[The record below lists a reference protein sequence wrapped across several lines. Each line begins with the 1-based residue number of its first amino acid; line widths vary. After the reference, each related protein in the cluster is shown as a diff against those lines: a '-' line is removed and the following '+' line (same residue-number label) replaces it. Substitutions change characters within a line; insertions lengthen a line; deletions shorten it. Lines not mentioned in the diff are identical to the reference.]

1 MEREPAAIHLVPH
14 FHYDPV
20 WIEDQRTYTN
30 QAFELVKQYLEA
42 CRKDPGYHI
51 ILSEMDYLRPF
62 LAVHSEQRQF
72 VLELVA
78 AGRVCTGGSY
88 SQPNEMSIQGEPL
101 IRNLL
106 YGRLF
111 HEGIAGAKPTVYL
124 PLDVFGHCIQLPQ
137 IASTAGY
144 KAVVWSKDIVGA
156 LPLCFALAPD
166 GTSLLQ
172 KHEHYWY
179 YPETFEEFLD
189 TIVNGLEN
197 QASLGLNHDLRL
209 LGMDMAPPRAW
220 LSGKLEELARRDPS
234 IVVGTP
240 EKYLV
245 AVAPG
250 LQAHRPAI
258 PVSGRDLSF
267 FHGGTLVTRAELKI
281 ANRLAEN
288 GVLNAER
295 WATLA
300 ALLGAIYPD
309 AALDKAWR
317 QVLFGQ
323 HHDGITGCLSDI
335 PFLDLLVTYRE
346 ALELSAEVENRSLQ
360 YIAGRVDTAS
370 ARRAPREGAALI
382 VFNPLGWERT
392 DVCRARV
399 KLNGALAAGFR
410 LLNENGREVPCQ
422 LAAASPAGEEP
433 WGDIVFVAAGVPSLG
448 YQVYYL
454 APAAALPPSPAFA
467 EQADAKIENEALSV
481 TADPARGGCLSS
493 IYAKALK
500 KEFINK
506 ALGCANEVIALS
518 EKVDRESAP
527 WELFTTGGVLGAS
540 SSPARVEVLEGP
552 VLSQLRSTT
561 SLPDRCELVQE
572 VTLYRGLPRAD
583 LRTTV
588 VGYRGLHELLALAF
602 PLDLAGAAATFEDR
616 FATVVRRSSLGKF
629 DFRTFWHQNLSKC
642 GLGAAQNWVDVGPAP
657 SLHIMSGS
665 RAVAAFALA
674 PCVIVT
680 SRDPRDRAA
689 ARVLMTALLSRGATC
704 SHRLDSDDPE
714 GDMAAC
720 VFRFSLG
727 RRNAYSAKLLEANPQ
742 AAARLT
748 EITATQPWGGVVLRR
763 PDPQGEWPDVPVFI
777 ADTGDPGGLA
787 KLSELLASAVRGDDL
802 RIAESQDFSG
812 LATATEDAGIAL
824 INTGSIA
831 ASLENDGTLVAP
843 LFHTSS
849 WSTHRWGEGRLDRFF
864 VPEHRTH
871 IFEHSLLPHAGD
883 WRGFDSA
890 QPRPAPSAVEGRR
903 GEVVRTGYE
912 VNSPLRAVQ
921 AAIQPGVLPTSF
933 SLVSIDAPDVVVAA
947 VKPLGNPLAEH
958 KATEHSQPA
967 DAILVRAYE
976 TEGRAVTAGIR
987 FPASPE
993 AAWTTDLMES
1003 KGNDVE
1009 IARPR
1014 WGRPVEVKLD
1024 IPACGIASLA
1034 VKLSALAQQGPPR
1047 ELGPSTEPYSPVHA
1061 RYWDHNLG
1069 PAPIGNLPLSLWL
1082 RGEVPIGQTTRF
1094 SLGVNNETQ
1103 DREIAGTVSMI
1114 APTEWTMIPRQIP
1127 YRIAPNNSAVYEIM
1141 VVVPPD
1147 AQPCWIRALTSQGD
1161 CAIQDVMPVGT
1172 VRPLA
1177 ARLRRAAD
1185 GFTVAISNPNPDY
1198 VEGHV
1203 SLITP
1208 METWGEVVRG
1218 YGLCQ
1223 VSPLLIPFRLEAG
1236 EEREFRFAVAER
1248 GRPTPPEGG
1257 APASAEAAWAIA
1269 RVAWYGNVTYVQET
1283 P

>member
-1 MEREPAAIHLVPH
+1 MEREPAVIHLVPH

-30 QAFELVKQYLEA
+30 QACELVKQYLEA
-42 CRKDPGYHI
+42 CRNDSGYHI

-72 VLELVA
+72 ILELVA

-111 HEGIAGAKPTVYL
+111 HEGILGAKPTVYL

-137 IASTAGY
+137 IASKAGY
-144 KAVVWSKDIVGA
+144 KAIVWSKDIVGA

-166 GTSLLQ
+166 GSSLLQ

-189 TIVNGLEN
+189 TVVNGLEN

-209 LGMDMAPPRAW
+209 LGMDMAPPREW
-220 LSGKLEELARRDPS
+220 LAGKSEKLARRDPS
-234 IVVGTP
+234 IVLSTP
-240 EKYLV
+240 EKYLA

-250 LQAHRPAI
+250 LQAHRHSI

-309 AALDKAWR
+309 AALDKTWR

-335 PFLDLLVTYRE
+335 PFLDLLASYRE

-370 ARRAPREGAALI
+370 ARRAPRDGAALI

-454 APAAALPPSPAFA
+454 APSAALPPSPAFA
-467 EQADAKIENEALSV
+467 EQADARIENEALSV
-481 TADPARGGCLSS
+481 TGDPARGGCLSS

-500 KEFINK
+500 KELVNK

-527 WELFTTGGVLGAS
+527 WELFTTGGVLGS
-540 SSPARVEVLEGP
+540 SSGPARVEVLEGP
-552 VLSQLRSTT
+552 VFSQLRSTT

-588 VGYRGLHELLALAF
+588 VGYHGLHELLALAF
-602 PLDLAGAAATFEDR
+602 PLDLPGAAATFEDR
-616 FATVVRRSSLGKF
+616 FATVVRRRSLGKL

-642 GLGAAQNWVDVGPAP
+642 GLGAAQNWVDVGPTP
-657 SLHIMSGS
+657 SLHVMSGNRS
-665 RAVAAFALA
+665 VGAFALA

-680 SRDPRDRAA
+680 SGDPRDRAA
-689 ARVLMTALLSRGATC
+689 ARVLMTALLSRGVTC
-704 SHRLDSDDPE
+704 THRLDSDEPE

-720 VFRFSLG
+720 VFRISLG

-748 EITATQPWGGVVLRR
+748 EVTAEQTWGGVVLRR
-763 PDPQGEWPDVPVFI
+763 PDPQGEWPDVPVLI
-777 ADTGDPGGLA
+777 ADTSDPGGVA
-787 KLSELLASAVRGDDL
+787 KLAELLASAVPADDL
-802 RIAESQDFSG
+802 RIAEAQDFSG

-831 ASLENDGTLVAP
+831 ASLEDDGTLVAP

-849 WSTHRWGEGRLDRFF
+849 WSTHPWGEGRLERFF
-864 VPEHRTH
+864 IPEHRTH
-871 IFEHSLLPHAGD
+871 VFEHSLLPHAGD
-883 WRGFDSA
+883 W
-890 QPRPAPSAVEGRR
+890 RR

-933 SLVSIDAPDVVVAA
+933 SLVSIDAPDVLVAA
-947 VKPLGNPLAEH
+947 VKPVGNPLAEH
-958 KATEHSQPA
+958 KAIEHSRA
-967 DAILVRAYE
+967 AEGILIRAYE
-976 TEGRAVTAGIR
+976 AEGTAVTAGIR
-987 FPASPE
+987 FAASPE

-1003 KGNDVE
+1003 KGDDLE

-1014 WGRPVEVKLD
+1014 WGRPAEVQLD
-1024 IPACGIASLA
+1024 LPACGIASLA
-1034 VKLSALAQQGPPR
+1034 VKLPSLAQQGPPK
-1047 ELGPSTEPYSPVHA
+1047 ELGPSAEPYSPIHA
-1061 RYWDHNLG
+1061 RYWDHNAG
-1069 PAPIGNLPLSLWL
+1069 PASIGNLPLSLWL
-1082 RGEVPIGQTTRF
+1082 RGEVPVGQTTRF
-1094 SLGVNNETQ
+1094 SLGVNNETL

-1114 APTEWTMIPRQIP
+1114 APAEWTMIPRQIP
-1127 YRIAPNNSAVYEIM
+1127 YRMAPNSSAVYEIM
-1141 VVVPPD
+1141 VVVPPG
-1147 AQPCWIRALTSQGD
+1147 AKPCWIRALATQGD
-1161 CAIQDVMPVGT
+1161 CTVQDVMAIGDVK
-1172 VRPLA
+1172 PLA
-1177 ARLRRAAD
+1177 ARLERAPD
-1185 GFTVAISNPNPDY
+1185 GFTVAISNPNDDY

-1203 SLITP
+1203 ALITP
-1208 METWGEVVRG
+1208 METWGEAVRG

-1236 EEREFRFAVAER
+1236 EERDFTFDCGA
-1248 GRPTPPEGG
+1248 GSTNPTEV
-1257 APASAEAAWAIA
+1257 AWAVA
-1269 RVAWYGNVTYVQET
+1269 RVAWYGNVKYLQEAL
-1283 P
+1283 

>member
-1 MEREPAAIHLVPH
+1 MEREPAVIHLVPH

-30 QAFELVKQYLEA
+30 QAFELIKQYLEA
-42 CRKDPGYHI
+42 CRTDPGYHI

-72 VLELVA
+72 ILELVA

-111 HEGIAGAKPTVYL
+111 HEGILGAKPTVYL

-137 IASTAGY
+137 IASKAGY
-144 KAVVWSKDIVGA
+144 KAIVWSKDIVGA

-166 GTSLLQ
+166 GSSLLQ

-189 TIVNGLEN
+189 TVVNGLEN

-209 LGMDMAPPRAW
+209 LGMDMAPPREW
-220 LSGKLEELARRDPS
+220 LAGKSEKLARRDPS
-234 IVVGTP
+234 IVLSTP
-240 EKYLV
+240 EKYLA

-250 LQAHRPAI
+250 LQAHRHSI

-309 AALDKAWR
+309 AALDKTWR

-335 PFLDLLVTYRE
+335 PFLDLLASYRE

-370 ARRAPREGAALI
+370 ARRAPRDGAALI

-454 APAAALPPSPAFA
+454 APSAALPPSPAFA
-467 EQADAKIENEALSV
+467 EQADARIENEALSV
-481 TADPARGGCLSS
+481 TGDPARGGCLSS

-500 KEFINK
+500 KELVNK

-527 WELFTTGGVLGAS
+527 WELFTTGGVLGS
-540 SSPARVEVLEGP
+540 SSGPARVEVLEGP
-552 VLSQLRSTT
+552 VFSQLRSTT

-588 VGYRGLHELLALAF
+588 VGYHGLHELLALAF
-602 PLDLAGAAATFEDR
+602 PLDLPGAAATFEDR
-616 FATVVRRSSLGKF
+616 FATVVRRRSLGKL

-642 GLGAAQNWVDVGPAP
+642 GLGAAQNWVDVGPTP
-657 SLHIMSGS
+657 SLHVMSGNRS
-665 RAVAAFALA
+665 VGAFALA

-680 SRDPRDRAA
+680 SGDPRDRAA
-689 ARVLMTALLSRGATC
+689 ARVLMTALLSRGVTC
-704 SHRLDSDDPE
+704 THRLDSDEPE

-720 VFRFSLG
+720 VFRISLG

-748 EITATQPWGGVVLRR
+748 EVTAEQTWGGVVLRR
-763 PDPQGEWPDVPVFI
+763 PDPQGEWPDVPVLI
-777 ADTGDPGGLA
+777 ADTSDPGGVA
-787 KLSELLASAVRGDDL
+787 KLAELLASAVPADDL
-802 RIAESQDFSG
+802 RIAEAQDFSG

-831 ASLENDGTLVAP
+831 ASLEDDGTLVAP

-849 WSTHRWGEGRLDRFF
+849 WSTHPWGEGRLERFF
-864 VPEHRTH
+864 IPEHRTH
-871 IFEHSLLPHAGD
+871 VFEHSLLPHAGD
-883 WRGFDSA
+883 W
-890 QPRPAPSAVEGRR
+890 RR

-933 SLVSIDAPDVVVAA
+933 SLVSIDAPDVLVAA
-947 VKPLGNPLAEH
+947 VKPVGNPLAEH
-958 KATEHSQPA
+958 KAIEHSRA
-967 DAILVRAYE
+967 AEGILIRAYE
-976 TEGRAVTAGIR
+976 AEGTAVTAGIR
-987 FPASPE
+987 FAASPE

-1003 KGNDVE
+1003 KGDDLE

-1014 WGRPVEVKLD
+1014 WGRPAEVQLD
-1024 IPACGIASLA
+1024 LPACGIASLA
-1034 VKLSALAQQGPPR
+1034 VKLPSLAQQGPPK
-1047 ELGPSTEPYSPVHA
+1047 ELGPSAEPYSPIHA
-1061 RYWDHNLG
+1061 RYWDHNAG
-1069 PAPIGNLPLSLWL
+1069 PASIGNLPLSLWL
-1082 RGEVPIGQTTRF
+1082 RGEVPVGQTTRF
-1094 SLGVNNETQ
+1094 SLGVNNETL

-1114 APTEWTMIPRQIP
+1114 APAEWTMIPRQIP
-1127 YRIAPNNSAVYEIM
+1127 YRMAPNSSAVYEIM
-1141 VVVPPD
+1141 VVVPPG
-1147 AQPCWIRALTSQGD
+1147 AKPCWIRALATQGD
-1161 CAIQDVMPVGT
+1161 CTVQDVMAIGDVK
-1172 VRPLA
+1172 PLA
-1177 ARLRRAAD
+1177 ARLERAPD
-1185 GFTVAISNPNPDY
+1185 GFTVAISNPNDDY

-1203 SLITP
+1203 ALITP
-1208 METWGEVVRG
+1208 METWGEAVRG

-1236 EEREFRFAVAER
+1236 EERDFTFDCGA
-1248 GRPTPPEGG
+1248 GSTNPTEV
-1257 APASAEAAWAIA
+1257 AWAVA
-1269 RVAWYGNVTYVQET
+1269 RVAWYGNVKYLQEAL
-1283 P
+1283 